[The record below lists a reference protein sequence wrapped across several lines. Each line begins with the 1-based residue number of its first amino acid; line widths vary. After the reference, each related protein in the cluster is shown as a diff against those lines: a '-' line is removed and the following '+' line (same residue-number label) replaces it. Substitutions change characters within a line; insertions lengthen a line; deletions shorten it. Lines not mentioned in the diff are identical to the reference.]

1 MPQFKNRTTLSIM
14 NEPSPEG
21 KAEPRRSAKSP
32 VAKRALEKIRK
43 VFDNLD
49 SVAYLSACDRN
60 DFLWY
65 RDLYTKAIFAIDER
79 IEKKE
84 IVPLDL
90 QDFPGSFHFPDYSI
104 NAAIY
109 AGSFDPFQMT
119 HLALALQYLS
129 HPEAKASVAFIVPEG
144 HENPNKPLKSDYQ
157 YRLDL
162 LRMQVA
168 EAFYPLVV
176 PLDMG
181 RNADTIEI
189 FRRFIALFP
198 CGKVSIT
205 HLIGSDALP
214 IAASLLP
221 LDLEIWKAE
230 ARSKNVVFTYDSF
243 VVNRDSAPD
252 PEPYIAELRK
262 LGLSVNL
269 DTRKLEAPSSSD
281 FRKNGAFSIVFPTK
295 AIISHLE
302 VLFRYGLNRT
312 WQEVKQPKD
321 YGTVYNGES
330 SGE

>member
-1 MPQFKNRTTLSIM
+1 MPQSKKRTTLTRMNDGSI
-14 NEPSPEG
+14 EG
-21 KAEPRRSAKSP
+21 KNETRRNPKSP
-32 VAKRALEKIRK
+32 VARRALEKVRK

-49 SVAYLSACDRN
+49 SLTYLSAGDRK

-65 RDLYTKAIFAIDER
+65 RDLYTKALLAIDER

-84 IVPLDL
+84 ITPLDL
-90 QDFPGSFHFPDYSI
+90 KDFPGSFHFPDYTI
-104 NAAIY
+104 HAAIY

-119 HLALALQYLS
+119 HLAIALQYLS
-129 HPEAKASVAFIVPEG
+129 HPEAKASVVFIVPEG
-144 HENPNKPLKSDYQ
+144 HDNLDKPLKSDYQ

-168 EAFYPLVV
+168 EAFYPLIV

-189 FRRFIALFP
+189 FRRFIALLP

-214 IAASLLP
+214 VAVRLLP
-221 LDLEIWKAE
+221 KDLEIWKAE
-230 ARSKNVVFTYDSF
+230 ARSKNVAFSYDSF
-243 VVNRDSAPD
+243 VVNRESAHD
-252 PEPYIAELRK
+252 PRPYLEELRRM
-262 LGLSVNL
+262 GLSVSL
-269 DTRKLEAPSSSD
+269 DTRKLEAPSSTD
-281 FRKNGAFSIVFPTK
+281 FRKNGSFSIVFPTK
-295 AIISHLE
+295 AIIAHLE

-312 WQEVKQPKD
+312 WQDIKRPKD
-321 YGTVYNGES
+321 YEGVYNGEV